1 MNNPGWSSMR
11 WRIAWG
17 GRGRTAVLLV
27 GIAAGVLAPSSA
39 GAQPAPPTPKPP
51 VTAAPQAAPAQ
62 DADRERLKRIR
73 DKLKTVDP
81 SMVIYLDSRGN
92 VAGAGDPAG
101 VVGRAEQAGKAAH
114 PPALELSGFPKDQ
127 YDLIDW
133 AATMLQGKI
142 KPRDA
147 IDPGVPEVPPF
158 DLDIVITTKSKFQP
172 DVVFSHKVHTMWL
185 ACENCHDDIFVMK
198 AGANEV
204 TMIKII
210 KGQYCGKC
218 HNGRIAW
225 APLYCDRCHS
235 GKSQFSISPSQGGGA
250 LP

>member
-185 ACENCHDDIFVMK
+185 ACENCHDAIFKKK
-198 AGANEV
+198 AGGHPEMHM
-204 TMIKII
+204 TKIAA
-210 KGQYCGKC
+210 GEYCG
-218 HNGRIAW
+218 
-225 APLYCDRCHS
+225 RCHDRVAFPLTDCLRCHVKPKS
-235 GKSQFSISPSQGGGA
+235 GAP
-250 LP
+250 